1 MKRMHRAGALV
12 LFGALGAG
20 AYFFLSPRFPKDQSV
35 NVVLGDRAPSVTELT
50 MRYASDKEPDLRR
63 DVSFHFDQGKAP
75 RVVHHE
81 ARLPDGDYLVTIET
95 RANGDDVWTKERRV
109 RLEGG
114 STIQIEAGGAR

>member
-81 ARLPDGDYLVTIET
+81 ARLPDGDYVVSVEVHGEHTF
-95 RANGDDVWTKERRV
+95 TKERRV
-109 RLEGG
+109 HLESG
-114 STIQIEAGGAR
+114 STTQIEASR